1 MPAEQPIE
9 QQARIAVAAGF
20 FGARNRQ
27 QRVVAGRVVRPAAP
41 IPNAIQ
47 ADVRGDPVQQ
57 ARGIPRIE
65 PSAPLDDPD
74 EDVLTGVERVFFSSK
89 QLAAPSQH
97 HRTVTAAE
105 RADVQLVF
113 HAMGIT
119 PAEERSVTRCWRG

>member
-1 MPAEQPIE
+1 MATEQPLE
-9 QQARIAVAAGF
+9 HQTRVAFSPRFLGAG
-20 FGARNRQ
+20 NCH
-27 QRVVAGRVVRPAAP
+27 QRVVAACVVRPPAP

-57 ARGIPRIE
+57 TRWIARIE
-65 PSAPLDDPD
+65 LPAPLDDPD
-74 EDVLTGVERVFFSSK
+74 EYVLTGVERVFFSSK

-113 HAMGIT
+113 HAMD
-119 PAEERSVTRCWRG
+119 

>member
-1 MPAEQPIE
+1 MAAEQPLE
-9 QQARIAVAAGF
+9 HQTRVAISPGLL
-20 FGARNRQ
+20 GACNRYQ
-27 QRVVAGRVVRPAAP
+27 CVVARHVAGSPAP

-47 ADVRGDPVQQ
+47 ADVRSDPVQQ
-57 ARGIPRIE
+57 ARGIARIE
-65 PSAPLDDPD
+65 LPAPLDDAD
-74 EDVLTGVERVFFSSK
+74 EHVLTSVECVFFSSK

-119 PAEERSVTRCWRG
+119 PAREGSV